1 MISVVASIRMA
12 CLVTPWFPGFE
23 VNWNLKH
30 SSTAPPS
37 SSFSNVVKRIKNTH
51 SEPTKA
57 TRIQSNTFSKQTHTN
72 TITQSLIGTNNQT
85 NT

>member
-1 MISVVASIRMA
+1 MISVVASIWMA

-37 SSFSNVVKRIKNTH
+37 SFSNVVKRIKDTH
-51 SEPTKA
+51 SESTKA
-57 TRIQSNTFSKQTHTN
+57 SNNTKQCIQQGN
-72 TITQSLIGTNNQT
+72 
-85 NT
+85 